1 MTRKAFLRECR
12 ESQAA
17 SIRRYLVETTGLH
30 RNMVNSVRSTTEA
43 PAICVITWVPCLSG
57 FACFKELMGAVSRS
71 KWCAVST
78 SRNSASS
85 RTTLTNKRCLPR
97 CRLWHLSDYTHTDFT
112 HGKIYRHPYCKR
124 ALYRLIDARVTCPI
138 QRAKTPDS
146 LCYIICLVG
155 KVLSLENTALPQ
167 FNVAASPHPTWL
179 YKSWRMFA
187 GKLR

>member
-1 MTRKAFLRECR
+1 MENHVGTLPFWICLLQRAHGCR
-12 ESQAA
+12 LAKQ
-17 SIRRYLVETTGLH
+17 V
-30 RNMVNSVRSTTEA
+30 V
-43 PAICVITWVPCLSG
+43 
-57 FACFKELMGAVSRS
+57 
-71 KWCAVST
+71 
-78 SRNSASS
+78 
-85 RTTLTNKRCLPR
+85 RCLHFSQ
-97 CRLWHLSDYTHTDFT
+97 LSELQNHLDKQTMPTPLPALATDFA

-155 KVLSLENTALPQ
+155 KVLSVENTALPQ

>member
-30 RNMVNSVRSTTEA
+30 RNMVNSVGSTTEA
-43 PAICVITWVPCLSG
+43 PANGKSRGYLAFLDLPASKSSWVPSREASGALSPLLATQRAPEPPG
-57 FACFKELMGAVSRS
+57 
-71 KWCAVST
+71 
-78 SRNSASS
+78 
-85 RTTLTNKRCLPR
+85 NKQTMPTPLPA
-97 CRLWHLSDYTHTDFT
+97 LATDFT